1 MTTASNYLD
10 HPEQIIDCDGW
21 CQTEF
26 LEWQS
31 TPYTF
36 VWTIK
41 NFSSRSAWGC
51 TAIDSSTFYIPVPNS
66 SVLTTKWF
74 LRLELENNFW
84 SLHIHNYTGVEV
96 KAVYKFSILD
106 SNKERQNITHSN
118 GAALFS
124 STYSSKSGFSR
135 FVDRNILK
143 GDMLPNDCLHIV
155 CDLTVIGAKIRVVGE
170 KNIDKLDTQSKQNIN
185 SDQRFSELSHDL
197 EEAFLKNEA
206 SDSDVVIKF
215 NDSVFRCHKFILR
228 ARSPVFDAMFKG
240 DMKENSSGV
249 VTIDNLDPKVVT
261 SMLYFIYTGKIPNI
275 DEIAKD
281 LLAAAN
287 QYQIEKL
294 KSCCEEKLC
303 QSLES
308 NNCLEFLILAQV
320 YSTPFLKKCSLEMAA
335 KNLVDLV
342 ETNEWKE
349 DLSDHPSLRDEVI
362 KMALNL
368 KNDAKVETE
377 KKRSAVS

>member
-1 MTTASNYLD
+1 LD
-10 HPEQIIDCDGW
+10 NPEQIIDCNGW

-41 NFSSRSAWGC
+41 NFSSRSAWGSD
-51 TAIDSSTFYIPVPNS
+51 ALDSNIFYVQVPNS
-66 SVLTTKWF
+66 KELTTKWF
-74 LRLELENNFW
+74 LRLESDNSNFW
-84 SLHIHNYTGVEV
+84 SLHIHNYTGTEV
-96 KAVYKFSILD
+96 KAAYKFSILD
-106 SNKERQNITHSN
+106 SKKVRQNIMHSN
-118 GAALFS
+118 GVALFS
-124 STYSSKSGFSR
+124 SSYSSKSGFKT
-135 FVDRNILK
+135 FVHRSLT
-143 GDMLPNDCLHIV
+143 GDFLPKDCLHIV
-155 CDLTVIGAKIRVVGE
+155 CDLTVIGAQIKVTGKKKIDTV
-170 KNIDKLDTQSKQNIN
+170 DTQIKQDID
-185 SDQRFSELSHDL
+185 SDQRLSELSHDL

-206 SDSDVVIKF
+206 SDSDVVIKCS
-215 NDSVFRCHKFILR
+215 NSVFRCHKFILK
-228 ARSPVFDAMFKG
+228 ARSPVFDAMFKA
-240 DMKENSSGV
+240 DMKESSTGV

-294 KSCCEEKLC
+294 KRSCEEKLC

-320 YSTPFLKKCSLEMAA
+320 YSSPFLKKCSLEMAA
-335 KNLVDLV
+335 KNLVALV

-349 DLSDHPSLRDEVI
+349 DLSDHPTLKDEVI
-362 KMALNL
+362 KTALSL
-368 KNDAKVETE
+368 KNDAKVDNE